1 MPRYRVVFGLLTVFA
16 LLNTLLLGLQL
27 LRILHFT
34 SAPSQ
39 GPHGTVPVI
48 VNLPLAILQSH
59 SIELTSLSW
68 GIAFGIWIWRG
79 KVKSRWVRHGL
90 DQDSFRLLL
99 QMKGSQTRTTILK
112 ALLTP
117 RDRFQLAKDLDLDW
131 ATVDYHVQIL
141 LKHSLITEK
150 IAFGNVKF
158 YELTLTGSI
167 LLAALDELNKKDKAV

>member
-1 MPRYRVVFGLLTVFA
+1 
-16 LLNTLLLGLQL
+16 
-27 LRILHFT
+27 
-34 SAPSQ
+34 
-39 GPHGTVPVI
+39 
-48 VNLPLAILQSH
+48 
-59 SIELTSLSW
+59 
-68 GIAFGIWIWRG
+68 
-79 KVKSRWVRHGL
+79 
-90 DQDSFRLLL
+90 
-99 QMKGSQTRTTILK
+99 MKGSQTRTTILK

-158 YELTLTGSI
+158 YELTLTGST